1 MVVLFSKEACTISLL
16 FDLPEYLS
24 SEFCNTL
31 ISVRNS
37 SYVGQLVAQSSSLL
51 IVFFEKLQDVLISP
65 EFWGWGL
72 ISV

>member
-1 MVVLFSKEACTISLL
+1 MVVLFSNKVFTISLL
-16 FDLPEYLS
+16 FNLPEYLN
-24 SEFCNTL
+24 SEFHNTL

-37 SYVGQLVAQSSSLL
+37 SYAGHPVGHSSSLL
-51 IVFFEKLQDVLISP
+51 MVFFEKLLISF